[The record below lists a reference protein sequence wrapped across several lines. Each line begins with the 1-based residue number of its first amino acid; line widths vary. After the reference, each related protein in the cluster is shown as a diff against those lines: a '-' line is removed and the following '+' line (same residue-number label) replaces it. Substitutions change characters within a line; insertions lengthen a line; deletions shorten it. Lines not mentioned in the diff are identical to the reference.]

1 MPGAF
6 YTAREVSVHFDN
18 HVFDEIH
25 IIYAAEHITAITK
38 NVLGA
43 YLV

>member
-6 YTAREVSVHFDN
+6 YTAREVSAHFDH

-25 IIYAAEHITAITK
+25 IIYAAEHITTIIQ

-43 YLV
+43 NLV